1 MFERQL
7 IMQRSWRLAVCAAT
21 GLLTAGG
28 ITAGMA
34 VAHANV
40 AGFCD
45 ASGAKA
51 TCTDTQTMVTPSSVT
66 VGVTA
71 SPNQNA
77 TVTWTANCTLSGQ
90 TAKTS
95 GGSDS
100 ETPVTDGITLPFT
113 SPDQCTVSATVTL
126 PKSVSGDHLS
136 VAMTY
141 TTGPTASPSASASSS
156 APAPAS
162 GHVVQGYA
170 GKCADDAGNSSA
182 NRAKVQIWTCNTF
195 DKAQLWTYSNGELV
209 HNGMCANDQRSGG
222 NGSKVI
228 LYTCNRGSNELW
240 THLSNGEYVLKAN
253 GGKYCL
259 DDPASSTHNGTQL
272 IVYTCKNSANQRWSK
287 P

>member
-7 IMQRSWRLAVCAAT
+7 MMQRSWRLAACAAT
-21 GLLTAGG
+21 GLLTVGG
-28 ITAGMA
+28 ITAGMS
-34 VAHANV
+34 VARANV

-45 ASGAKA
+45 GSGAKA
-51 TCTDTQTMVTPSSVT
+51 TCTDTQTMTAPTSVT

-71 SPNQNA
+71 SPNQSASVN
-77 TVTWTANCTLSGQ
+77 WTASCTLSGQ
-90 TAKTS
+90 TGKTT

-100 ETPVTDGITLPFT
+100 QTPVTDAIVLPFT
-113 SPDQCTVSATVTL
+113 NPDQCTVSATVTL
-126 PKSVSGDHLS
+126 PDSASGDHLS
-136 VAMTY
+136 VAITY
-141 TTGPTASPSASASSS
+141 ATGSTASPSASAS

-170 GKCADDAGNSSA
+170 GKCVDDAGNSSA
-182 NRAKVQIWTCNTF
+182 NRAKVQIWTCNSF
-195 DKAQLWTYSNGELV
+195 DKAQLWTYRNGELV

-228 LYTCNRGSNELW
+228 LYTCNGGSNELW

-259 DDPASSTHNGTQL
+259 DDPAYSTRNGTPL

>member
-1 MFERQL
+1 
-7 IMQRSWRLAVCAAT
+7 MQRSRRLAACAAT
-21 GLLTAGG
+21 GLLTVGG
-28 ITAGMA
+28 ITAGMS

-45 ASGAKA
+45 GSGAKA
-51 TCTDTQTMVTPSSVT
+51 TCTDTQKMTAPTSVT

-71 SPNQNA
+71 SPNQSASVN
-77 TVTWTANCTLSGQ
+77 WTASCTLGSQ
-90 TAKTS
+90 TAATS
-95 GGSDS
+95 GGMVSQ
-100 ETPVTDGITLPFT
+100 TPVTDAIMLPFT

-126 PKSVSGDHLS
+126 PNSASGAHLS
-136 VAMTY
+136 VAITY
-141 TTGPTASPSASASSS
+141 TTGSTASPSASASSS

-162 GHVVQGYA
+162 GHVVQGFA
-170 GKCADDAGNSSA
+170 GKCIDDAANSSA

-195 DKAQLWTYSNGELV
+195 DKAQLWTYKNGELI
-209 HNGMCANDQRSGG
+209 HNGVCANDQRSGG

-228 LYTCNRGSNELW
+228 LYTCNGGSNELW

-259 DDPASSTHNGTQL
+259 DDPANSTRNGTQL

>member
-1 MFERQL
+1 
-7 IMQRSWRLAVCAAT
+7 MQRSRRLAACAAT
-21 GLLTAGG
+21 GLLTVGG
-28 ITAGMA
+28 ITAGMS

-45 ASGAKA
+45 GSGAKA
-51 TCTDTQTMVTPSSVT
+51 TCTDTQKMTAPTSVT

-71 SPNQNA
+71 SPNQSASVN
-77 TVTWTANCTLSGQ
+77 WTASCTLGSQ
-90 TAKTS
+90 TAATS
-95 GGSDS
+95 GGMVSQ
-100 ETPVTDGITLPFT
+100 TPITDAIMLPFT

-126 PKSVSGDHLS
+126 PNSASGAHLS
-136 VAMTY
+136 VAITY
-141 TTGPTASPSASASSS
+141 TTGSTASPSASASSS

-162 GHVVQGYA
+162 GHVVQGFA
-170 GKCADDAGNSSA
+170 GKCIDDAANSSA

-195 DKAQLWTYSNGELV
+195 DKAQLWTYKNGELI
-209 HNGMCANDQRSGG
+209 HNGVCANDQRSGG

-228 LYTCNRGSNELW
+228 LYTCNGGSNELW

-259 DDPASSTHNGTQL
+259 DDPANSTRNGTQL

>member
-1 MFERQL
+1 MYERQL
-7 IMQRSWRLAVCAAT
+7 IMQRSRRLAACAAT
-21 GLLTAGG
+21 GLLTVGG
-28 ITAGMA
+28 ITAGMS

-45 ASGAKA
+45 GSGAKA
-51 TCTDTQTMVTPSSVT
+51 TCTDTQTMTAPTSVT

-71 SPNQNA
+71 SPNQSASVN
-77 TVTWTANCTLSGQ
+77 WTASCTLSGQ
-90 TAKTS
+90 TVKTS
-95 GGSDS
+95 GGSAS
-100 ETPVTDGITLPFT
+100 QTPVTDAVVLPFT
-113 SPDQCTVSATVTL
+113 NPDQCTVSAAVTL
-126 PKSVSGDHLS
+126 PNSASGDHLS
-136 VAMTY
+136 VAITY
-141 TTGPTASPSASASSS
+141 TTGSTASPSAS

-170 GKCADDAGNSSA
+170 GKCVDDAGNSSA
-182 NRAKVQIWTCNTF
+182 DRAKVQIWSCNSF

-228 LYTCNRGSNELW
+228 LYSCNGGSNELW
-240 THLSNGEYVLKAN
+240 TYLSNGEYVLKAR

-259 DDPASSTHNGTQL
+259 DDPAYSTRNGTQL
-272 IVYTCKNSANQRWSK
+272 IVYTCKDSANQRWSK